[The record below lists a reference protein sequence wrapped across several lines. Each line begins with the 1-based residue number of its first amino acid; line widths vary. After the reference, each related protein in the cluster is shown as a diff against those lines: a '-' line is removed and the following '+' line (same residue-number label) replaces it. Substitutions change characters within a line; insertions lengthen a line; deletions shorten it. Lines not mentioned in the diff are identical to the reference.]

1 MHHELTWG
9 LRLDPQKRK
18 SIDTGHFT
26 CSICHHLQKIMSEWN
41 WITEHPL
48 AVPEE
53 LIEFWL
59 VRKNI
64 PFLCSYR
71 SDLVIGSKKNG
82 LDCLQQQSNYAA
94 LMWFPASRLNDLI

>member
-9 LRLDPQKRK
+9 LRLDPQKRN
-18 SIDTGHFT
+18 SIDTEHLT
-26 CSICHHLQKIMSEWN
+26 CTICHYLQKIMSEWN

-53 LIEFWL
+53 LIEFLL

-64 PFLCSYR
+64 PFHCRYR
-71 SDLVIGSKKNG
+71 SDLVMGSKKKLSG
-82 LDCLQQQSNYAA
+82 LFSTTVQLCCSYVVPSQQ
-94 LMWFPASRLNDLI
+94 IE